1 MYNNLLLFI
10 LGVAVGFV
18 GTFLGIGGGIII
30 VPVLILLYN
39 LPPNIVVGTSL
50 LIILLSSIVGVAL
63 QIKSKN
69 YNLKV
74 AITLSIASMPG
85 ALIGAYLVKIIYLPF
100 LKYIISA
107 TLLSISIYIFKKSD
121 NKIVENEIHQ
131 TKLNFAIAIS
141 FLIGIISTIVGIG
154 GGIFQ
159 IPQMIYSLN
168 MPIVN
173 AIPTSQL
180 IILLTSL
187 SATIAHFQFQN
198 IDFSIVLPIFLGTI
212 PGNFIALN
220 FSKKISSITLK
231 KIFSI
236 LLLIASIIIF
246 LQKS

>member
-159 IPQMIYSLN
+159 IPQMIY
-168 MPIVN
+168 
-173 AIPTSQL
+173 
-180 IILLTSL
+180 
-187 SATIAHFQFQN
+187 F
-198 IDFSIVLPIFLGTI
+198 
-212 PGNFIALN
+212 
-220 FSKKISSITLK
+220 
-231 KIFSI
+231 
-236 LLLIASIIIF
+236 
-246 LQKS
+246 